1 MNTIVTYVKENKLA
15 ITLILGLTI
24 AMIVDISS
32 FFTECSILNQEL
44 FRLHIIANSNS
55 EYDQRVKLLVRDEIL
70 KLDNTIFQ
78 SKEISTSDLEMIKTT
93 AQEVMLENDC
103 ELPVQVEVTNM
114 YFTTRFYE
122 EFTLPAG
129 NYDALRITIGEATG
143 ENWWCVLYPP
153 LCLPA
158 VTHEE
163 EVLPTAQV
171 EIISNREKYEFKFA
185 LYEFYSEITKKV
197 F

>member
-1 MNTIVTYVKENKLA
+1 MNKIITFMKENKLA
-15 ITLILGLTI
+15 ITLVLGLTI
-24 AMIVDISS
+24 SMIVDISS
-32 FFTECSILNQEL
+32 FFIECSSLNQEL

-55 EYDQRVKLLVRDEIL
+55 EYDQKVKLLVRDEIL

-78 SKEISTSDLEMIKTT
+78 SKEISTSNLEMIKTT
-93 AQEVMLENDC
+93 AQEVMLENEC

-114 YFTTRFYE
+114 YFTTRFYD

-158 VTHEE
+158 VTQEE
-163 EVLPTAQV
+163 DVLPVGQV
-171 EIISNREKYEFKFA
+171 EIISNSEKFEFKFA
-185 LYEFYSEITKKV
+185 LYELYCEIAKKNA
-197 F
+197 